1 MTVAELRYHRAD
13 SFKAPSMQETKP
25 LDFLVPGQAGKVVA
39 IHASED
45 LRRRLVALGLKP
57 GNRIEMIRKGLFTG
71 PLQVR
76 IGTTDII
83 IRRHDASY
91 IEIAV

>member
-1 MTVAELRYHRAD
+1 
-13 SFKAPSMQETKP
+13 MQETKL
-25 LDFLVPGQAGKVVA
+25 LDYLSPGQAGQVVA
-39 IHASED
+39 VNAGEE

-57 GNRIEMIRKGLFTG
+57 GNRVEMMRRGLFDG

-83 IRRHDASY
+83 IRRRDARH
-91 IEIAV
+91 IEIDVA

>member
-1 MTVAELRYHRAD
+1 
-13 SFKAPSMQETKP
+13 MQETKL
-25 LDFLVPGQAGKVVA
+25 LDYLSPGQAGQVVA
-39 IHASED
+39 VHADEE

-57 GNRIEMIRKGLFTG
+57 GNRIELIRKGLFTG

-83 IRRHDASY
+83 IRRSDARH
-91 IEIAV
+91 IEISLA

>member
-1 MTVAELRYHRAD
+1 
-13 SFKAPSMQETKP
+13 
-25 LDFLVPGQAGKVVA
+25 
-39 IHASED
+39 
-45 LRRRLVALGLKP
+45 VALGLKP
-57 GNRIEMIRKGLFTG
+57 GNHIEVIRRGFFTG

-83 IRRHDASY
+83 IRRCDARH

>member
-1 MTVAELRYHRAD
+1 
-13 SFKAPSMQETKP
+13 MQDTKL
-25 LDFLVPGQAGKVVA
+25 LDYLVPGQAGQVVA
-39 IHASED
+39 VHATED

-57 GNRIEMIRKGLFTG
+57 GNRIELIRRGLFTG

-83 IRRHDASY
+83 IRRRDARH

>member
-1 MTVAELRYHRAD
+1 MR
-13 SFKAPSMQETKP
+13 ETKL
-25 LDFLVPGQAGKVVA
+25 LDYLVPGQTGQVVA
-39 IHASED
+39 VHATED

-57 GNRIEMIRKGLFTG
+57 GNRIELIRRGLFTG

-83 IRRHDASY
+83 IRRRDARH

>member
-1 MTVAELRYHRAD
+1 
-13 SFKAPSMQETKP
+13 MQETKL
-25 LDFLVPGQAGKVVA
+25 LDYLSPGQAGQVVA
-39 IHASED
+39 VHAGEE

-57 GNRIEMIRKGLFTG
+57 GNRIELMRRGLFNG

-83 IRRHDASY
+83 IRRRDARH
-91 IEIAV
+91 IEISVA

>member
-1 MTVAELRYHRAD
+1 
-13 SFKAPSMQETKP
+13 MQETKL
-25 LDFLVPGQAGKVVA
+25 LDYLSPGQAGQVVA
-39 IHASED
+39 VHAGEE

-57 GNRIEMIRKGLFTG
+57 GNRIELMRRGLFNG

-83 IRRHDASY
+83 IRRRDARH
-91 IEIAV
+91 IEITEV

>member
-1 MTVAELRYHRAD
+1 MTQLLE
-13 SFKAPSMQETKP
+13 
-25 LDFLVPGQAGKVVA
+25 FLSPGQGGRIVA
-39 IHASED
+39 IHATED
-45 LRRRLVALGLKP
+45 FRRRLVALGLKP
-57 GNRIEMIRKGLFTG
+57 GKRIEVVRRGFVTG

-83 IRRHDASY
+83 IRRCDARH

>member
-1 MTVAELRYHRAD
+1 
-13 SFKAPSMQETKP
+13 MQLTKL
-25 LDFLVPGQAGKVVA
+25 LDYLAPGQGGRIVA
-39 IHASED
+39 IHAAED

-57 GNRIEMIRKGLFTG
+57 GNEIRIVRRGMFTG

-83 IRRHDASY
+83 IRRCDARQ
-91 IEIAV
+91 IEIAI

>member
-1 MTVAELRYHRAD
+1 
-13 SFKAPSMQETKP
+13 MQETVL
-25 LDFLVPGQAGKVVA
+25 LDYLSPGQAGRVVA

-57 GNRIEMIRKGLFTG
+57 GNAIELIRKGLFTG

-83 IRRHDASY
+83 IRRRDARH
-91 IEIAV
+91 IEISV

>member
-1 MTVAELRYHRAD
+1 
-13 SFKAPSMQETKP
+13 MQLTK
-25 LDFLVPGQAGKVVA
+25 LLEYLSPGQGGRIVA
-39 IHASED
+39 IHAAED
-45 LRRRLVALGLKP
+45 FRRRLVALGLKP
-57 GNRIEMIRKGLFTG
+57 GNHIEVIRRGFFMG

-83 IRRHDASY
+83 IRRCDARH

>member
-1 MTVAELRYHRAD
+1 
-13 SFKAPSMQETKP
+13 MQLTKL
-25 LDFLVPGQAGKVVA
+25 LDYLAPGQGGQIVA
-39 IHASED
+39 IHAAED

-57 GNRIEMIRKGLFTG
+57 GNKIRIIRRGMFTG

-83 IRRHDASY
+83 IRRRDARQ

>member
-1 MTVAELRYHRAD
+1 
-13 SFKAPSMQETKP
+13 MQETKL
-25 LDFLVPGQAGKVVA
+25 LDYLSPGQAGQVVA
-39 IHASED
+39 VHAGEE

-57 GNRIEMIRKGLFTG
+57 GNRIELMRRGLFNG

-83 IRRHDASY
+83 IRRRDARH
-91 IEIAV
+91 IEINVA